1 MLSQI
6 AIRSRDCEVLN
17 VKKFLSTILMLALL
31 AALPTAALADI
42 RRGDRG
48 EDVKELQTLMFEL
61 GWLFEEPDG
70 IFGNRTEAAVI
81 ALRKHLLKI

>member
-6 AIRSRDCEVLN
+6 AIHSRDCEVLN
-17 VKKFLSTILMLALL
+17 VKKFLSAILMLALL

-61 GWLFEEPDG
+61 GWLFEQPTQRG
-70 IFGNRTEAAVI
+70 SAAARAKQRTPV
-81 ALRKHLLKI
+81 K